1 MLLLAGLLDLS
12 GQNRLF
18 WKPTTPPDIPRAS
31 QAIQPE
37 AARLIAIDMEALQ
50 AELSDAPDEG
60 AAAGLIFTLPTPE
73 GGTERF
79 RVVQSPVMAPGLA
92 RQFPGIR
99 TFLGRGIEEG
109 SALARIDYTQKGF
122 HAMVLKGPQTYFID
136 PYYHNYPHEAHQ
148 VYYRSDL
155 ARGEEFTCAA
165 DHTSS
170 AGIAP
175 RSGSMIVG
183 EELRTYRLAVAATGE
198 YTQFHGG
205 TVADAMAAIVTTM
218 NRVNGI
224 YETDVSAR
232 MILIDSNQQI
242 IYTNPSSDP
251 YNGGPGD
258 HLGQNQVNLD
268 TTIGNSSYD
277 IGHVFHRTNGGGV
290 AFYQALCDDGT
301 KAGGFTSRT
310 TPVGDPFDVD
320 YVAHE
325 IGHQFG
331 ASHTQ
336 NNNCNRVQ
344 ETAMEPG
351 SASTIMGY
359 AGICAPNLQDSSDPY
374 FHAISQQEM
383 FEHTIFGGGNTC
395 ATIISTDNT
404 PPVITPGES
413 GFFIPVSTPFE
424 LTGTAT
430 DVDGDSLTYCWE
442 QFDTG
447 PSSPPNNP
455 EGNAPIFRSFTPTT
469 DSTRVFPR
477 LQDLVNNTTVFGERL
492 PDYARGLTFRLTVR
506 DNHGFGGG
514 VSTEDRSFDVTE
526 QAGPFR
532 VLSRNVVSS
541 VVWEAGSLQLV
552 EWDVANTDQP
562 PVNAS
567 EVNIYL
573 SVDGGL
579 TYPYLL
585 DEGTPNDGADIVQL
599 PADVNSTDCRV
610 KVKAANN
617 IFFDINSANFS
628 VLPPAAAGIAIA
640 SETVVQP
647 ACAEDEVT
655 YEVEAVPLL
664 GATGPIQW
672 TVEGLP
678 AAFSV
683 EGLEPVS
690 LPATIAFQVATT
702 EGVASGNYPFQL
714 IGSNGPA
721 SDTLGLVLQYFAG
734 LPEAVTPQAPTDGAI
749 DVAVTPTLSW
759 NAHPDAAA
767 YDLEIAADAAFS
779 DILFEE
785 SGIVDTFLTLASPLP
800 DSAAIF
806 WRVRGKNESCGAGP
820 YGISGFQTE
829 VVRCVVYEA
838 QGMPID
844 LGQPGPFVFSAIDV
858 DLDATI
864 RDVNLPSLR
873 GTYLPISEIDFRL
886 RSPNAGI
893 IDLFSNSSC
902 DNGFLINVSLDEQAN
917 NPVNC
922 PPVGGPFLTE
932 DPLSQFNG
940 SSAQGTWELVI
951 FKSGNEGALAGW
963 SIEICYGLPTL
974 SSTEA
979 SPERQTLA
987 IFPNPASGPVTVQ
1000 LPGGLSK
1007 GAVLEVY
1014 ASTGQRLESVAVPV
1028 GQQQLVLGAERWP
1041 NGMYALRL
1049 RGAGGKTL
1057 GIGKF
1062 VRQGG

>member
-1 MLLLAGLLDLS
+1 MDLS
-12 GQNRLF
+12 GQGQNF
-18 WKPTTPPDIPRAS
+18 WKPTTAPDIPWAS
-31 QAIQPE
+31 REIQPE
-37 AARLIAIDMEALQ
+37 AARLIAIDMEVLR
-50 AELSDAPDEG
+50 AELSAAPSEG
-60 AAAGLIFTLPTPE
+60 TAAGLTFTLPTPD

-92 RQFPGIR
+92 RQFPGIK
-99 TFLGRGIEEG
+99 TFLGKSLAPG
-109 SALARIDYTQKGF
+109 SALARIDYTPKGF
-122 HAMVLKGPQTYFID
+122 HAMVLKGAQTYFID
-136 PYYHNYPHEAHQ
+136 PYYHNYPHQAHQ
-148 VYYRSDL
+148 VYYRRDL
-155 ARGEEFTCAA
+155 TEREDFVCAINHEHGLGA
-165 DHTSS
+165 
-170 AGIAP
+170 AP
-175 RSGSMIVG
+175 RSGSTVVG

-205 TVADAMAAIVTTM
+205 TVGDAIAAIVTTM
-218 NRVNGI
+218 NRVNGL

-258 HLGQNQVNLD
+258 HLGQNQINLD
-268 TTIGNSSYD
+268 TTIGNGSYD
-277 IGHVFHRTNGGGV
+277 IGHVFHRTGGGGV
-290 AFYQALCDDGT
+290 AFYQSLCDDNT
-301 KAGGFTSRT
+301 KAGGFTSGSS
-310 TPVGDPFDVD
+310 PVGDPFDVD

-336 NNNCNRVQ
+336 NNDCNRVPQ
-344 ETAMEPG
+344 TAMEPG

-359 AGICAPNLQDSSDPY
+359 AGICPPNLQNNSDPY
-374 FHAISQQEM
+374 FHAVSQQEM
-383 FEHTIFGGGNTC
+383 FEHTIFGNGNSC
-395 ATIISTDNT
+395 ATIIGTGNT
-404 PPVITPGES
+404 PPLITPGES
-413 GFFIPVSTPFE
+413 GFFLPVSTPFE

-455 EGNAPIFRSFTPTT
+455 EGNAPIFRSFLPTT
-469 DSTRVFPR
+469 DATRVFPR
-477 LQDLVNNTTVFGERL
+477 LADLINNMTVIGEQL
-492 PDYARGLTFRLTVR
+492 PDYARDLTFRLTVR

-514 VSTEDRSFDVTE
+514 VSTEDRSFNVTE

-532 VLSRNVVSS
+532 VLSRNVVSE
-541 VVWEAGSLQLV
+541 VDWKAGSLQLV
-552 EWDVANTDQP
+552 EWSVANTDQP

-567 EVNIYL
+567 EVDIYL

-579 TYPYLL
+579 TYPFLL
-585 DEGTPNDGADIVQL
+585 EAETPNDGAAIVQL
-599 PADVNSTDCRV
+599 PAEANSVDCRI

-617 IFFDINSANFS
+617 IFFDLNNADFA
-628 VLPPAAAGIAIA
+628 VLPPEEAGISLA
-640 SETVVQP
+640 SETQVQS
-647 ACAEDEVT
+647 ACATEEVSF
-655 YEVEAVPLL
+655 EVLAAPLL
-664 GATGPIQW
+664 DAAGTVEW

-678 AAFSV
+678 APFTV
-683 EGLEPVS
+683 TGLEPVD
-690 LPATIAFQVATT
+690 LPASLAFQVATT
-702 EGVASGNYPFQL
+702 AGVASGNYPFQL
-714 IGSNGPA
+714 IGSNGAA

-759 NAHPDAAA
+759 SAHPDAAA

-820 YGISGFQTE
+820 YANSGFQTE

-838 QGMPID
+838 QNMPID

-886 RSPNAGI
+886 RSPNAGS
-893 IDLFSNSSC
+893 IDLFSNSDC

-932 DPLSQFNG
+932 EPLSQFNG

-979 SPERQTLA
+979 SPERQSLA
-987 IFPNPASGPVTVQ
+987 LFPNPASGPVTVQ

-1014 ASTGQRLESVAVPV
+1014 ASTGQLLESVAVPV
-1028 GQQQLVLGAERWP
+1028 GQQQLVLGVERWP
-1041 NGMYALRL
+1041 NGMYAMRL

-1057 GIGKF
+1057 GIGKL